1 MCSRPLERNR
11 LISIA
16 PSTYVS
22 TLGNRGVIHVIINN
36 RRRAHELCHVH
47 LAVLAY
53 SHLSDELGGEH
64 RSIGGSFGVGRSYSP
79 RIGVEEVVASEFS
92 RSGVKRAA
100 ACAAAHLGHHDV
112 LEPEVVAGAFK
123 IAFLRRHFERTVSL
137 LGKRNSRIAV
147 IIRTEDVITFC
158 ANCHHRLELD
168 TRSRNGYIE
177 HYFRLTETLQ
187 FEGIT
192 LLDEFE
198 RHRRCRRIVRGARTR
213 PIVRSGPQTY
223 QVICRIGAH
232 TLHALDAVSGIRS
245 VGSQHA
251 QAQQHGG
258 HETFQKRVEIL
269 HHSEC

>member
-1 MCSRPLERNR
+1 MSSRPFESNGLVCFIPSSHIGA
-11 LISIA
+11 LGISPVHA
-16 PSTYVS
+16 FNVAVPDA
-22 TLGNRGVIHVIINN
+22 
-36 RRRAHELCHVH
+36 RRAHEILHVH
-47 LAVLAY
+47 LAILAY
-53 SHLSDELGGEH
+53 RELSVEMSREGCCVYG
-64 RSIGGSFGVGRSYSP
+64 IV
-79 RIGVEEVVASEFS
+79 RISRNCYPIVCVEDVVASEFS
-92 RSGVKRAA
+92 RSVVKRAA

-112 LEPEVVAGAFK
+112 LEPEVIAGAFK

-198 RHRRCRRIVRGARTR
+198 RHRRC
-213 PIVRSGPQTY
+213 
-223 QVICRIGAH
+223 
-232 TLHALDAVSGIRS
+232 
-245 VGSQHA
+245 
-251 QAQQHGG
+251 
-258 HETFQKRVEIL
+258 
-269 HHSEC
+269 